1 MRLATLTIG
10 HKHASAHR
18 NDLHRTRRADLLIWP
33 KNALTMTFQNEN
45 RPVAT
50 GGFDTSSLFSSSDDQ
65 EIARKFVSEQAAYPS
80 AAKHAREASGP
91 LPQIRLQ
98 YFAERLHRLG
108 PRALFHFLDEL
119 LHRYLA
125 EFDFRYNNRS
135 GLGVEDNERS
145 EKAVGGAAGKRL
157 FYQEPRPA
165 SHA

>member
-1 MRLATLTIG
+1 MTL
-10 HKHASAHR
+10 
-18 NDLHRTRRADLLIWP
+18 
-33 KNALTMTFQNEN
+33 QNES

-65 EIARKFVSEQAAYPS
+65 EIVRKFVSEQAAYPS

-119 LHRYLA
+119 QRGADLRSHLERYAALPA
-125 EFDFRYNNRS
+125 DFIKD
-135 GLGVEDNERS
+135 LGGDRF
-145 EKAVGGAAGKRL
+145 APAPHALDGGRT
-157 FYQEPRPA
+157 Q
-165 SHA
+165 